1 MNLRSETAPLR
12 NAVSKLIRLIPAKI
26 TIPVLG
32 TITVQCRDNEATLSA
47 TNMDCALTIKIPV
60 ECDDG
65 EVAIPGAQF
74 AAFLEGLPD
83 GEVSIEATDKSAK
96 FVSGYRQAK
105 LQVLPFADAPVMP
118 FDFPESI
125 EVTLSEPIIEA
136 MSRLIPACGDD
147 VNRPFLS
154 GVHLVAKNGRLI
166 VEATDLKIGGQFFF
180 ETDEDFEVTIPKFA
194 VQILSKIFN
203 TGTLYV
209 APEKISISSD
219 IGDAIFVSKVCVSGF
234 PDIEKNLP
242 QKAADGLTIS
252 LDAERLLKS
261 SEAIIK
267 VVGDQHKFITPG
279 LQIKAHDGFVVISCP
294 TIEGTSAEDRIQAEC
309 EINSHADFGT
319 LLRNISDLFGILKPE
334 TISFNQSEI
343 SKVVRLDIVG
353 SDDRLGF
360 FMPFKI

>member
-1 MNLRSETAPLR
+1 MKLRSETAPLR
-12 NAVSKLIRLIPAKI
+12 NAVSKLIRLIPAKV
-26 TIPVLG
+26 TIPILG
-32 TITVQCRDNEATLSA
+32 TISIQCRDNEATISA

-60 ECDDG
+60 ECDNG
-65 EVAIPGAQF
+65 EVAIPGTQF

-83 GEVSIEATDKSAK
+83 GDVSIEATDKSAK
-96 FVSGYRQAK
+96 LVSGYRQAK

-118 FDFPESI
+118 FDFPGAVEFP
-125 EVTLSEPIIEA
+125 LSEPIIEA

-147 VNRPFLS
+147 VNRPFLA
-154 GVHLVAKNGRLI
+154 GVHLIAKNGRLI
-166 VEATDLKIGGQFFF
+166 IEATDLKIGGQFFF
-180 ETDEDFEVTIPKFA
+180 EADKDFEITIPKFA
-194 VQILSKIFN
+194 VQIFPKIFDA
-203 TGTLYV
+203 GTLYI
-209 APEKISISSD
+209 APEKISISDGS
-219 IGDAIFVSKVCVSGF
+219 ATFVSKVCVSGF
-234 PDIEKNLP
+234 PDIERNLP
-242 QKAADGLTIS
+242 QKSVDGLTIS

-294 TIEGTSAEDRIQAEC
+294 TIEGTSAEDRVQAEC

-319 LLRNISDLFGILKPE
+319 LLRNISDLFGMLKPE

-343 SKVVRLDIVG
+343 GKVVRLDIVG
-353 SDDRLGF
+353 SDNRLGF